1 MYDQSASNHLDT
13 AGRTVALA
21 SDLPAIP
28 ERLLLAHARGDVLFL
43 CGAGVSIP
51 AGLPDF
57 RQLVLD
63 VYRTLDPSAYDVL
76 AKTTD
81 QTRCPPEQDRSDL
94 TDRQAAEFKRFI
106 AREYDVVLGMLERR
120 LDGLTREDSKVR
132 TRVAELLRSPQ
143 HTRGPTTRGMATDLD
158 DDKPRAGRPAP
169 IHRALIRLADRG
181 GVTTIM
187 TTNFD
192 LLLEGAAK
200 NLRVPAQ
207 TYALGSIPRPA
218 RRREFAGV
226 LHIHGALTRNPSR
239 YSDLI
244 LTDQDFGEFY
254 LRRRVV
260 PDLIY
265 DAARLFHLVLVGYRA
280 DDPPM
285 RYLLHAVAAEEGR
298 FDDLKE
304 RYIFVGSSEADDV
317 ALEDWRARG
326 IEPIRYDASDRD
338 HTVLLRTLRRWAEL
352 SAITGQQRIVDREI
366 RRIVKSK
373 MAHASDTD
381 RGLFDHLFRRASPDE
396 RVHLSK
402 VTGRTVSLPTTCT
415 SRARSATRRFI
426 PGRSASAAW
435 SSRPAPSSSCMRI
448 PAAIPSPQEPT
459 ST

>member
-1 MYDQSASNHLDT
+1 MYDRNDSECLDN
-13 AGRTVALA
+13 AGRTIALA
-21 SDLPAIP
+21 PDLPAIP

-63 VYRTLDPSAYDVL
+63 VYRTLDPSVYEVL
-76 AKTTD
+76 TKATN
-81 QTRCPPEQDRSDL
+81 QTCRPPKPDPSAL
-94 TDRQAAEFKRFI
+94 TDRQTAEVKRFI

-120 LDGLTREDSKVR
+120 LDGLTREDSEVR
-132 TRVAELLRSPQ
+132 NRVAELLRSS
-143 HTRGPTTRGMATDLD
+143 RGSRGSATGGMEADSD
-158 DDKPRAGRPAP
+158 DADRPRADRPAP

-181 GVTTIM
+181 GTTTIM

-192 LLLEGAAK
+192 LLLESAARR
-200 NLRVPAQ
+200 LRVPAQ
-207 TYALGSIPRPA
+207 SYALGSIPRPT

-226 LHIHGALTRNPSR
+226 LHIHGALTRDISR
-239 YSDLI
+239 YSNLI

-265 DAARLFHLVLVGYRA
+265 DAARLFHLVLIGYRA

-298 FDDLKE
+298 FDDLKQ
-304 RYIFVGSSEADDV
+304 RYIFVGSGEADDV

-326 IEPIRYDASDRD
+326 IEPIRYDADRD
-338 HTVLLRTLRRWAEL
+338 HTVLLRTLQRWAEL
-352 SAITGQQRIVDREI
+352 SAITGQQRILDREI

-373 MAHASDTD
+373 RADASDPD
-381 RGLFDHLFRRASPDE
+381 RGLFDHLFRRVSPEE
-396 RVHLSK
+396 RVHLAK
-402 VTGRTVSLPTTCT
+402 VASEAGAEPAWLDAMLTVSAERERQRQ
-415 SRARSATRRFI
+415 S
-426 PGRSASAAW
+426 
-435 SSRPAPSSSCMRI
+435 
-448 PAAIPSPQEPT
+448 
-459 ST
+459 